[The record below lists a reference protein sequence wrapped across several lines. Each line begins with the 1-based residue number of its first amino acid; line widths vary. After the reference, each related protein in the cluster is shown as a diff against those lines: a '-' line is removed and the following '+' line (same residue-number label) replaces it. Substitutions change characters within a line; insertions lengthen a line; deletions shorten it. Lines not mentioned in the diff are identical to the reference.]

1 MHLINY
7 FRYERRPL
15 AIISALGT
23 AVFLVTLSIHLYY
36 SKNNP
41 VLASHIAIPLTALI
55 GYIVFVTIG
64 MVPLPW
70 AMMAEVFPQHVRGIG
85 SGISSSMNFVAFFA
99 VVKTSP
105 SMFRYLDN
113 YGTFMFYGIVAFVS
127 AVVLFLVLPETK
139 GKTLHEI
146 ENHFKGNKKEQQH
159 QRTNNVV

>member
-1 MHLINY
+1 MRLINY
-7 FRYERRPL
+7 CRYERRPL

-70 AMMAEVFPQHVRGIG
+70 AMMAEVFPQHVRG
-85 SGISSSMNFVAFFA
+85 ME
-99 VVKTSP
+99 VV
-105 SMFRYLDN
+105 YL
-113 YGTFMFYGIVAFVS
+113 
-127 AVVLFLVLPETK
+127 PP
-139 GKTLHEI
+139 
-146 ENHFKGNKKEQQH
+146 
-159 QRTNNVV
+159 